1 MNVDITLAWMKFQ
14 QMVNQVFALL
24 PNIILGLFIL
34 MVFYGISKGLR
45 SLINRVTQQRGHHW
59 SLAIVLGR
67 LMQWAVILIGL
78 LISLS
83 VVIPSFK
90 ASDLIQLLGIGSIAI
105 GFAFR
110 DIFQNF
116 LAGIL
121 ILLTE
126 PFRIGD
132 QIVVNN
138 FEGTVEDIQTRAT
151 MIKTYDG
158 RRVVIPNSTLFTQ
171 SVTVNTAFETR
182 RSQYD
187 IGIGYGDDIEKARQ
201 LIIEAMNSVG
211 GVLPD
216 PKADV
221 LVVELA
227 DYNVKLRAR
236 WWTKS
241 VRSEVLIQQST
252 VLAAIKKKLNENGI
266 DLPFPTQQILFHDQT
281 EETDGNRA
289 EQREGWPAGKTT
301 PPNSRWR
308 VKADYSSNQ
317 SKECNL
323 S

>member
-1 MNVDITLAWMKFQ
+1 
-14 QMVNQVFALL
+14 
-24 PNIILGLFIL
+24 
-34 MVFYGISKGLR
+34 
-45 SLINRVTQQRGHHW
+45 
-59 SLAIVLGR
+59 
-67 LMQWAVILIGL
+67 
-78 LISLS
+78 
-83 VVIPSFK
+83 
-90 ASDLIQLLGIGSIAI
+90 SDLIQLLGIGSIAI

-132 QIVVNN
+132 QIVVNE

-158 RRVVIPNSTLFTQ
+158 RRIVIPNSTLFTEE
-171 SVTVNTAFETR
+171 VIVNTAFDTR

-201 LIIEAMNSVG
+201 LIVEAMNEIE

-221 LVVELA
+221 IVVELA
-227 DYNVKLRAR
+227 DYSIKLRAR

-241 VRSEVLIQQST
+241 VRSEVLVHQSL
-252 VLAAIKKKLNENGI
+252 VLTAIKKKLTENGI
-266 DLPFPTQQILFHDQT
+266 NIPFPIQQILFHDQT
-281 EETDGNRA
+281 EETN
-289 EQREGWPAGKTT
+289 GKRT
-301 PPNSRWR
+301 
-308 VKADYSSNQ
+308 
-317 SKECNL
+317 E
-323 S
+323 